1 MHLSDDITEV
11 SSISELTASTINSSS
26 SSLLSSNNSSSGDS
40 STTSQSY
47 SSDSMEED
55 DSDDSMSLS
64 SNDTNEDSSSDY
76 TPSASDSDSDSSTIM
91 DTSDSSSDSSSDLED
106 FSPLVDED
114 HYVPETKKRKRNPL
128 DNFCLYTIRP
138 KCPNDTNLY
147 IGSTVCFNRR
157 KAQHKKAVTNK
168 RGGTYYCILYRY
180 IRKCGGWDNFT
191 MEKILDYPCETK
203 HEGLLKEKE
212 YIIKHEATLNSV
224 MPISDFTERM
234 NDI

>member
-1 MHLSDDITEV
+1 MQLPDDITEV
-11 SSISELTASTINSSS
+11 SSISELTTFTINSSN

-40 STTSQSY
+40 SVSSQSY
-47 SSDSMEED
+47 SSDSMEES

-64 SNDTNEDSSSDY
+64 SDDTNEDSSSDY
-76 TPSASDSDSDSSTIM
+76 TPSASEDEIHSEDLSTDVSESDSSTIM
-91 DTSDSSSDSSSDLED
+91 DTSDSSSDSE
-106 FSPLVDED
+106 
-114 HYVPETKKRKRNPL
+114 PETKKRKRNPL
-128 DNFCLYTIRP
+128 DNFCLYIIRP

-191 MEKILDYPCETK
+191 MEKILDYPCQTK

-224 MPISDFTERM
+224 MPVSDFTERM

>member
-1 MHLSDDITEV
+1 MQLPDDITEV
-11 SSISELTASTINSSS
+11 SSISELTTFTINSSS
-26 SSLLSSNNSSSGDS
+26 LSSGDS
-40 STTSQSY
+40 STSSQSF
-47 SSDSMEED
+47 SSDSMEES
-55 DSDDSMSLS
+55 DSDDSMSIDSMS
-64 SNDTNEDSSSDY
+64 SDDTNEDSSSDY
-76 TPSASDSDSDSSTIM
+76 TPSASESEDEIHSMDLSTDVSDSSTIM
-91 DTSDSSSDSSSDLED
+91 DLSTDVSEEESE
-106 FSPLVDED
+106 
-114 HYVPETKKRKRNPL
+114 PETKKRKRNPL

-191 MEKILDYPCETK
+191 MEKILDYPCQTK

-224 MPISDFTERM
+224 MPVSDFTERM

>member
-1 MHLSDDITEV
+1 MQLPDDITEV
-11 SSISELTASTINSSS
+11 SSISELTAFTINSSN

-40 STTSQSY
+40 SVSSQSY
-47 SSDSMEED
+47 SSDSMEES

-64 SNDTNEDSSSDY
+64 SDDTNEDSSSDY
-76 TPSASDSDSDSSTIM
+76 TPSASEDEIHSEDLSTDVSESDSSTIM
-91 DTSDSSSDSSSDLED
+91 DTSDSSSDSE
-106 FSPLVDED
+106 
-114 HYVPETKKRKRNPL
+114 PETKKRKRNPL
-128 DNFCLYTIRP
+128 DNFCLYIIRP

-191 MEKILDYPCETK
+191 MEKILDYPCQTK

-224 MPISDFTERM
+224 MPVSDFTERM

>member
-1 MHLSDDITEV
+1 MQLTDDVTET
-11 SSISELTASTINSSS
+11 SSISEITSSVSSS
-26 SSLLSSNNSSSGDS
+26 SSNSSL
-40 STTSQSY
+40 
-47 SSDSMEED
+47 SSDSSSSKSNSNSSESSSED
-55 DSDDSMSLS
+55 SMAESDTDDSMSIDS
-64 SNDTNEDSSSDY
+64 SDSEQDSSSDY
-76 TPSASDSDSDSSTIM
+76 NPSASESDSSTIM
-91 DTSDSSSDSSSDLED
+91 ETSSDEESE
-106 FSPLVDED
+106 PE
-114 HYVPETKKRKRNPL
+114 PETKKRKRNPL
-128 DNFCLYTIRP
+128 NSFCLYTIRP

-147 IGSTVCFNRR
+147 IGSTICFNRR

-224 MPISDFTERM
+224 MPVSDFTERM